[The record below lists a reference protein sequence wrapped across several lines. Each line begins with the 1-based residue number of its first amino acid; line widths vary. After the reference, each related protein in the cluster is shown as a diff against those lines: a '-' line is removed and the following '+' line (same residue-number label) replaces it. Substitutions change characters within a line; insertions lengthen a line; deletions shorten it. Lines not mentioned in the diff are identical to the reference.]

1 MFTMYDKTK
10 FIGTATARIGYLF
23 VPQALSYVKGG
34 AAWTNNNDYL
44 LH

>member
-23 VPQALSYVKGG
+23 VPQGSQLRKGWSG
-34 AAWTNNNDYL
+34 LDQQQ
-44 LH
+44 